1 MSLRNKKDKKEK
13 KEKVTFREAFSL
25 HYRAFKTISAACPR
39 LFLSSFLHSVF
50 GGISPYVVIYLSA
63 RIIDELAGSRDPD
76 RLTLLV
82 VAALVSSA
90 ILSLV
95 GVALWRWY
103 HTREQVWWFMMEKL
117 YNDKWTDMDFCDHD
131 RQYTHDIYTQ
141 IWQNNNWSGWG
152 LAKLPWYFAD
162 FVNSVTGIFSAIA
175 MTVTLFVLQV
185 PEEGG
190 SLTVL
195 NNPLFII
202 LIIVIMLAVTFVSPL
217 FTSKAQ
223 SIWAKYAEEATEG
236 NRFFSFFGFLAVR
249 PGRALDFR
257 MFDQQRLCEHYWKKS
272 TIFTSRGKMHKM
284 NKGRYGVINSMSGVF
299 SNIFTGI
306 VYVFVCLKAWA
317 GAFSVG
323 AVTQYITSISNLSQN
338 VSKLISI
345 LGGMKN
351 NAPFLR
357 TTYEFLDIP
366 NNMYQG
372 SLTTEKRRDRDYEV
386 EFCDVSFKYPDTDVY
401 ALRHLSLKFRVGER
415 LAVVGMNGS
424 GKTTFIKLLCR
435 LYDPT
440 EGVIKLNGIDIRK
453 YNYDDYMSVFSIVFQ
468 DFKLLALPLGENVA
482 VSAEYDEAKVMDCIE
497 KAGFAERLEEMSDK
511 LQTYLY
517 RDIEKDGVMISGG
530 EAQKLAIAR
539 SLYKDAPFIILD
551 EPTAALDPIAE
562 AEIYSKFNEIAGD
575 KTAIYIS
582 HRLSSCRF
590 CDSIAVFHGGQ
601 IIQRGTHDEL
611 LSDENG
617 KYHELWYAQAQYY
630 NQEH

>member
-1 MSLRNKKDKKEK
+1 MRKNK

-25 HYRAFKTISAACPR
+25 HYRAFNIIRASCPR
-39 LFLSSFLHSVF
+39 LFLSSFLHNVF
-50 GGISPYVVIYLSA
+50 GAVIPYVGIYLSA
-63 RIIDELAGSRDPD
+63 RIIDELAGNRDPEK
-76 RLTLLV
+76 LTLLIIIALSS
-82 VAALVSSA
+82 AALLTLINS
-90 ILSLV
+90 ILS
-95 GVALWRWY
+95 RWKN
-103 HTREQVWWFMMEKL
+103 TREQVWWFMMEKL
-117 YNDKWTDMDFCDHD
+117 YNDKWADMDFCDHD
-131 RQYTHDIYTQ
+131 RQYTHDLHSQ
-141 IWQNNNWSGWG
+141 IQQNNRWSGWG
-152 LAKLPWYFAD
+152 LARLPWYFSDIVYSIA
-162 FVNSVTGIFSAIA
+162 GIISAVS

-190 SLTVL
+190 SLIIL
-195 NNPLFII
+195 NNPLFIVA
-202 LIIVIMLAVTFVSPL
+202 LIAIMLAVTFISPI
-217 FTSKAQ
+217 FSSKAQ
-223 SIWAKYAEEATEG
+223 SVWAQCAEDAKEG
-236 NRFFSFFGFLAVR
+236 NRLFGYFCFLSGH
-249 PGRALDFR
+249 PDRALDFR
-257 MFDQQRLCEHYWKKS
+257 MFDQQKLCEYYSGKNES
-272 TIFTSRGKMHKM
+272 FRFGGKMHKLI
-284 NKGRYGVINSMSGVF
+284 KGRIGFFSAMSDVL
-299 SNIFTGI
+299 SNVFTGI

-323 AVTQYITSISNLSQN
+323 SVTQYIASISKLSQN
-338 VSKLISI
+338 VSKLLSI
-345 LGGMKN
+345 LGDMKN
-351 NAPFLR
+351 NAVFLR
-357 TTYEFLDIP
+357 TAYEFLDIP

-386 EFCDVSFKYPDTDVY
+386 EFCDVSFKYPDTEIY
-401 ALRHLSLKFRVGER
+401 ALRHLSLKFKVGER

-453 YNYDDYMSVFSIVFQ
+453 YRYDDYMSIFSIVFQ
-468 DFKLLALPLGENVA
+468 DFKLFSLPLGENVA
-482 VSAEYDEAKVMDCIE
+482 ISAEYDEAKVCDCIN
-497 KAGFAERLEEMSDK
+497 KAGFSDRLEEMPNK

-517 RDIEKDGVMISGG
+517 RDIEDDGVMISGG

-590 CDSIAVFHGGQ
+590 CDNIAVFHDGR
-601 IIQRGTHDEL
+601 IIQQGTHDDL
-611 LSDENG
+611 LSDESG

-630 NQEH
+630 EQENQPI

>member
-1 MSLRNKKDKKEK
+1 MKQSKNQDKI
-13 KEKVTFREAFSL
+13 TFRQAFSL
-25 HYRAFKTISAACPR
+25 HYRGFNIIRTACPK
-39 LFLSSFLHSVF
+39 LFLSIFLHNVCD
-50 GGISPYVVIYLSA
+50 GVSPYVAIYLSA
-63 RIIDELAGSRDPD
+63 RIIDELAGGRDPQK
-76 RLTLLV
+76 LLFLVIIALACAAAFTLLGSV
-82 VAALVSSA
+82 
-90 ILSLV
+90 
-95 GVALWRWY
+95 LWHWRT
-103 HTREQVWWFMMEKL
+103 TREQVWQFMKEKL
-117 YNDKWTDMDFCDHD
+117 YNDKWADMDFCDHD
-131 RQYTHDIYTQ
+131 RQYTHDLHSQ
-141 IWQNNNWSGWG
+141 IQQNNNFNGWG
-152 LAKLPWYFAD
+152 LAKLPWYFSDA
-162 FVNSVTGIFSAIA
+162 VRSITGIISAISL
-175 MTVTLFVLQV
+175 TVTLFVLQV

-195 NNPLFII
+195 NNPLFIVV
-202 LIIVIMLAVTFVSPL
+202 LIAVMLAVTFISPL
-217 FTSKAQ
+217 FYAKAY
-223 SIWAKYAEEATEG
+223 SFWAENAETAKEG
-236 NRFFSFFGFLAVR
+236 NRLYAYFCFLSAR
-249 PGRALDFR
+249 PERALDFR
-257 MFDQQRLCEHYWKKS
+257 MFDQQKLCDHYCKRMDF
-272 TIFTSRGKMHKM
+272 FTKGGKLHKLL
-284 NKGRYGVINSMSGVF
+284 KGRIGLFLAISEVI

-323 AVTQYITSISNLSQN
+323 AVTQYISSISTLSKN
-338 VSKLISI
+338 VSQLVFV
-345 LGGMKN
+345 LGDLKN
-351 NAPFLR
+351 NAVFLK
-357 TTYEFLDIP
+357 TAYEFLDIP

-386 EFCDVSFKYPDTDVY
+386 EFCDVSFKYPDTDIY
-401 ALRHLSLKFRVGER
+401 ALRHLSLKFKIGER

-453 YNYDDYMSVFSIVFQ
+453 YRYDDYMSIFSIVFQ
-468 DFKLLALPLGENVA
+468 DFKLFALPLGENVA
-482 VSAEYDEAKVMDCIE
+482 ISAKYDEAKVIDCLN
-497 KAGFAERLEEMSDK
+497 KAGFSDRLAEMPDK

-590 CDSIAVFHGGQ
+590 CDNIAVFHEGS
-601 IIQRGTHDEL
+601 IIQQGTHDDL
-611 LSDENG
+611 LADENG
-617 KYHELWYAQAQYY
+617 KYYELWYAQAQYY
-630 NQEH
+630 EQENQAV

>member
-1 MSLRNKKDKKEK
+1 MSSKKQDKI
-13 KEKVTFREAFSL
+13 TFRQAFSL
-25 HYRAFKTISAACPR
+25 HYRGFNIIRSACPR
-39 LFLSSFLHSVF
+39 LFLSSFLHNVF
-50 GGISPYVVIYLSA
+50 SAIAPYVGIYFSA
-63 RIIDELAGSRDPD
+63 RIIDELAGNRDPETLAFFIIIALSSAAL
-76 RLTLLV
+76 LTLV
-82 VAALVSSA
+82 NS
-90 ILSLV
+90 ILS
-95 GVALWRWY
+95 RWKN
-103 HTREQVWWFMMEKL
+103 TREQLWWFMMEKL
-117 YNDKWTDMDFCDHD
+117 YNDKWSDMDFCDHD
-131 RQYTHDIYTQ
+131 RQYTHDLYSQ
-141 IWQNNNWSGWG
+141 VKQNNNFSGWG
-152 LAKLPWYFAD
+152 LAKLPWYFSDA
-162 FVNSVTGIFSAIA
+162 VRSITGIISAISL
-175 MTVTLFVLQV
+175 TVTLFVLQV

-195 NNPLFII
+195 NNPLFIVV
-202 LIIVIMLAVTFVSPL
+202 LIAVMLSVTFISPY
-217 FTSKAQ
+217 FTSKAYGF
-223 SIWAKYAEEATEG
+223 WAEKAEDAKEG
-236 NRFFSFFGFLAVR
+236 NRLFMYFLFLSGR
-249 PGRALDFR
+249 PERALDFR
-257 MFDQQRLCEHYWKKS
+257 MFDQQKLCDHYSQKL
-272 TIFTSRGKMHKM
+272 TLFSRGGKLHKLI
-284 NKGRYGVINSMSGVF
+284 KGRIGLFLAMAEVI

-323 AVTQYITSISNLSQN
+323 AVTQYISSISNLSRN
-338 VSKLISI
+338 VSQLIFV
-345 LGGMKN
+345 LGDMKN
-351 NAPFLR
+351 NATFLR

-386 EFCDVSFKYPDTDVY
+386 EFCDVSFKYPDTDIY
-401 ALRHLSLKFRVGER
+401 ALRHLSLKFKIGER

-453 YNYDDYMSVFSIVFQ
+453 YRYDDYMSVFSIVFQ
-468 DFKLLALPLGENVA
+468 DFKLLALSLGENVA
-482 VSAEYDEAKVMDCIE
+482 VSPKYDETKLHDCLD
-497 KAGFAERLEEMSDK
+497 KAGFAHRLAEMPDK

-517 RDIEKDGVMISGG
+517 RDVEKDGVMISGG

-590 CDSIAVFHGGQ
+590 CDNIAVFHQGR
-601 IIQRGTHDEL
+601 IIQQGTHDDL

-630 NQEH
+630 EQQEQPI

>member
-1 MSLRNKKDKKEK
+1 MKKNKKEK

-25 HYRAFKTISAACPR
+25 HYRAFKMINAACPR

-50 GGISPYVVIYLSA
+50 GAISPYVVIYLSA
-63 RIIDELAGSRDPD
+63 RIIDELAGNRDPE
-76 RLTLLV
+76 RLTFLV
-82 VAALVSSA
+82 IAALVSSA
-90 ILSLV
+90 VLSLA

-103 HTREQVWWFMMEKL
+103 HTREQIWWFMMEKL

-141 IWQNNNWSGWG
+141 IKQNNNWSGWG
-152 LAKLPWYFAD
+152 LAQLPWYFSD
-162 FVNSVTGIFSAIA
+162 FINSVTGIISAIA

-185 PEEGG
+185 PEDGG

-195 NNPLFII
+195 NNPLFIV
-202 LIIVIMLAVTFVSPL
+202 LIVVIMLAVTFISPY
-217 FTSKAQ
+217 FSNKSQ
-223 SIWAKYAEEATEG
+223 SMWAKCAEEATEG
-236 NRFFSFFGFLAVR
+236 NRFFSYFGMLSAR

-257 MFDQQRLCEHYWKKS
+257 MFDQQRLCEHYTKKC
-272 TIFTSRGKMHKM
+272 TIFTADGEMQKL
-284 NKGRYGVINSMSGVF
+284 NKGRAGILNSMSGVF

-323 AVTQYITSISNLSQN
+323 AVTQYITSISNLSKN
-338 VSKLISI
+338 VSSLIRV
-345 LGGMKN
+345 LGNMKN
-351 NAPFLR
+351 NTPFLR

-386 EFCDVSFKYPDTDVY
+386 EFCDVSFKYPDTDIY
-401 ALRHLSLKFRVGER
+401 ALRHLSIKFKVGER

-453 YNYDDYMSVFSIVFQ
+453 YRYDDYMSVFSVVFQ
-468 DFKLLALPLGENVA
+468 DFKLFSLPLGENIA
-482 VSAEYDEAKVMDCIE
+482 ISARYDEAKVVDCID
-497 KAGFAERLEEMSDK
+497 KAGFSDRLAEMPDK

-517 RDIEKDGVMISGG
+517 RNIEEDGVMISGG

-590 CDSIAVFHGGQ
+590 CDSIAVFHQGS
-601 IIQRGTHDEL
+601 IIQRGTHDDL
-611 LSDENG
+611 LADESG

-630 NQEH
+630 DQQEQAI